1 MTDLDTPL
9 ELAQLLE
16 LRVRQIRMEA
26 TGIHSF
32 ELRAT
37 DHGHLPPFTA
47 GAHIDVHLAGGL
59 VRQYSLSNDPAET
72 HRYVIGVLKDPKG
85 RGGSLRVHETL
96 KVGDTV
102 KVSRPRNQFEL
113 QPAQTSAL
121 LIAGGIGIT
130 PLKSMAHSLLQAGT
144 PFELHYCARS
154 SDVAA
159 FTEELEA
166 LNQRAP
172 GSARWHFDN
181 GVVGA
186 GLDLAALLAVQP
198 AGTHLYFC
206 GPPGFMKACAQ
217 AADHWQPGTVHS
229 EHFQAPERA
238 EPLAAASGAT
248 VRLAQSGR
256 ELVLPDGGNLLDLL
270 SQHGIHVPTSCMSGL
285 CGTCKTGYADG
296 EVEHNDFILG
306 DDEKQ
311 SCLTLCVSRVTS
323 RSITLHL

>member
-1 MTDLDTPL
+1 MTELDAA
-9 ELAQLLE
+9 LALQI
-16 LRVRQIRMEA
+16 RQIRLEA

-32 ELRAT
+32 ELRAP
-37 DHGHLPPFTA
+37 DQGHLPPFTA
-47 GAHIDVHLAGGL
+47 GAHIDLHLPGGL
-59 VRQYSLSNDPAET
+59 VRQYSLCNDPAET
-72 HRYVIGVLKDPKG
+72 HRYVVGVLKEVNG
-85 RGGSLRVHETL
+85 RGVSLCLHEAL

-102 KVSRPRNQFEL
+102 RVSPPRNQFAL
-113 QPAQTSAL
+113 QPEQTSAL

-130 PLKSMAHSLLQAGT
+130 PLKSMAHSLLRAGT
-144 PFELHYCARS
+144 PFELHHCARS
-154 SDVAA
+154 SEVAA

-172 GSARWHFDN
+172 GSVRWHFDN
-181 GVVGA
+181 GQIGA

-198 AGTHLYFC
+198 EGTHLYFC
-206 GPPGFMKACAQ
+206 GPPGFMKACAK
-217 AADHWQPGTVHS
+217 AAEHWHPGTVHS
-229 EHFQAPERA
+229 EHFQAPTRD
-238 EPLAAASGAT
+238 EPVAPATGAT

-256 ELVLPDGGNLLDLL
+256 ELVLPDGGNLLELL
-270 SQHGIHVPTSCMSGL
+270 GQHGIHVPTSCMSGL

>member
-1 MTDLDTPL
+1 MTELDAA
-9 ELAQLLE
+9 LALQI
-16 LRVRQIRMEA
+16 RQIRLEA

-32 ELRAT
+32 ELRAL

-47 GAHIDVHLAGGL
+47 GAHIDLHLPGGL
-59 VRQYSLSNDPAET
+59 VRQYSLCNDPTET
-72 HRYVIGVLKDPKG
+72 HRYVIGVLKDVNG
-85 RGGSLRVHETL
+85 RGGSLRVHEAL

-102 KVSRPRNQFEL
+102 RVSPPRNQFEL
-113 QPAQTSAL
+113 RPQQTSAL

-154 SDVAA
+154 SEVAA
-159 FTEELEA
+159 FTEEIEA

-181 GVVGA
+181 GQVGA
-186 GLDLAALLAVQP
+186 GLDLAGLLAVQP
-198 AGTHLYFC
+198 EGTHLYFC
-206 GPPGFMKACAQ
+206 GPPGFMKACAK
-217 AADHWQPGTVHS
+217 AAEHWQPGTVHS
-229 EHFQAPERA
+229 EHFQAPTRA
-238 EPLAAASGAT
+238 EPFAPTTGAT

-256 ELVLPDGGNLLDLL
+256 ELVLPDGGNLLELL
-270 SQHGIHVPTSCMSGL
+270 GQHGVHVPTSCMSGL

-311 SCLTLCVSRVTS
+311 SCLTPCVSRVTS

>member
-1 MTDLDTPL
+1 MDELDAS
-9 ELAQLLE
+9 LALQI
-16 LRVRQIRMEA
+16 RQIRLEA

-32 ELRAT
+32 ELRAP
-37 DHGHLPPFTA
+37 DHEHLPAFTA
-47 GAHIDVHLAGGL
+47 GAHIDVHLPGGL
-59 VRQYSLSNDPAET
+59 VRQYSLCNDPAES
-72 HRYVIGVLKDPKG
+72 HRYVIGVLKDLNG
-85 RGGSLRVHETL
+85 RGGSLRVHEAL

-113 QPAQTSAL
+113 QPQQTSAL

-154 SDVAA
+154 CEVAA
-159 FTEELEA
+159 FTEELVE
-166 LNQRAP
+166 LNRRVP

-217 AADHWQPGTVHS
+217 AAEHWQPGTVHS
-229 EHFQAPERA
+229 EHFQAPTRA
-238 EPLAAASGAT
+238 EPLAPTTGAT
-248 VRLAQSGR
+248 LKLSKSER
-256 ELVLPDGGNLLDLL
+256 ELVLPEGSNLLDFLD
-270 SQHGIHVPTSCMSGL
+270 QHGIHVPTSCVSGL

-296 EVEHNDFILG
+296 EVEHNDFIL
-306 DDEKQ
+306 DDAEKNH
-311 SCLTLCVSRVTS
+311 CLTPCVSRILS

>member
-1 MTDLDTPL
+1 MADLDTPL
-9 ELAQLLE
+9 ELQI
-16 LRVRQIRMEA
+16 RQIRMEA

-32 ELRAT
+32 ELRAP

-47 GAHIDVHLAGGL
+47 GAHIDVHLSGGL
-59 VRQYSLSNDPAET
+59 VRQYSLCNDPAET
-72 HRYVIGVLKDPKG
+72 HRYVIGVLKDLKG

-102 KVSRPRNQFEL
+102 RVSRPRNQFAL
-113 QPAQTSAL
+113 HPKQTSAL

-130 PLKSMAHSLLQAGT
+130 PLKSMAHSLLGAGT

-154 SDVAA
+154 SEVAA
-159 FTEELEA
+159 FTDELDA

-198 AGTHLYFC
+198 EGTHLYFC
-206 GPPGFMKACAQ
+206 GPPGFMTACTQ
-217 AADHWQPGTVHS
+217 AAAHWRPGTVHS
-229 EHFQAPERA
+229 EHFQAPA
-238 EPLAAASGAT
+238 STEPVAPTSGAT
-248 VRLAQSGR
+248 VKLSHSQR
-256 ELVLPDGGNLLDLL
+256 ELVLPEGGNLLDLL
-270 SQHGIHVPTSCMSGL
+270 GEHGVHVPTSCMSGL

-296 EVEHNDFILG
+296 VVEHNDFILD
-306 DDEKQ
+306 DDEKH
-311 SCLTLCVSRVTS
+311 SCLTLCVSRITS